1 MLVAA
6 FAVLLVGLAALVL
19 VWRKA
24 FQSVSIKAGSL
35 EASLDAVKQSVEQ
48 INTAVNHVAPGSPT
62 LVQRVADTEQKIDYL
77 VQAVEAIGQH
87 VGCAINKPGGK

>member
-48 INTAVNHVAPGSPT
+48 INTAVNHVVPGSPT